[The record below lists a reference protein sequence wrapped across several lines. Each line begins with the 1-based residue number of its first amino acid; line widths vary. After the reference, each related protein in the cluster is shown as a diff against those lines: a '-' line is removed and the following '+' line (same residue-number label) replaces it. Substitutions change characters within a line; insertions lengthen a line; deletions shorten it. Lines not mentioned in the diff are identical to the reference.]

1 MDRRR
6 DVEAHM
12 AKIDVA
18 KTVIAY
24 SMGWALIALTAVAGA
39 L

>member
-1 MDRRR
+1 M
-6 DVEAHM
+6 E
-12 AKIDVA
+12 KIDVA

-24 SMGWALIALTAVAGA
+24 SLGWGLIALTAVAGA